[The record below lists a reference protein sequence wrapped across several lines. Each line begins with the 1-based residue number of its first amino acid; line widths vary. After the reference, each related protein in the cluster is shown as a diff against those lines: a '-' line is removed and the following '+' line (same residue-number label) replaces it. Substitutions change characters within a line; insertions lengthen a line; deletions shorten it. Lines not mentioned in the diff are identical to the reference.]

1 MGWNWPSESA
11 SPSGSLSG
19 GEKPLEH
26 EESFYADMDALLL
39 GNFQAPVLETE
50 LKSDCPW
57 PSVEFG
63 QCVSSSPGSV
73 TGGYPRSSGSVR
85 FRPGSWS
92 LGPLH

>member
-11 SPSGSLSG
+11 SPSGGPSG

-57 PSVEFG
+57 C
-63 QCVSSSPGSV
+63 QD
-73 TGGYPRSSGSVR
+73 
-85 FRPGSWS
+85 S
-92 LGPLH
+92 LSALLSKSQPLMA